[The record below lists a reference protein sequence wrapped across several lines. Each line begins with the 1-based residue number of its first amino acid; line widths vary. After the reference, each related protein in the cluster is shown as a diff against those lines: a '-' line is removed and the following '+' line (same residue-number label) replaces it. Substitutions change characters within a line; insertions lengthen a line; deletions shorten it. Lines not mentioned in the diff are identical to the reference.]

1 MEGFVLKHD
10 AAIDYLKEAAAG
22 FYREAVENGEEC
34 GEAIEDCANMA
45 QKITAEGWDWVL
57 FTEHPMAPSQLNV
70 QEMKSEAP
78 ADAAGNIVKIAEQRL
93 DSYAGEVMAYAA
105 MHHSSKAAM
114 MEARKRAEQIAEDIQ
129 NYIDDMEG

>member
-34 GEAIEDCANMA
+34 GEAIEDCASMA
-45 QKITAEGWDWVL
+45 RRIAAEGWGWVL

-70 QEMKSEAP
+70 QEMKSEADMLDQT
-78 ADAAGNIVKIAEQRL
+78 ATGTAKSSLDFRRQLVEHCRRWGYNYKIKSVKRLNAE
-93 DSYAGEVMAYAA
+93 G
-105 MHHSSKAAM
+105 
-114 MEARKRAEQIAEDIQ
+114 
-129 NYIDDMEG
+129 